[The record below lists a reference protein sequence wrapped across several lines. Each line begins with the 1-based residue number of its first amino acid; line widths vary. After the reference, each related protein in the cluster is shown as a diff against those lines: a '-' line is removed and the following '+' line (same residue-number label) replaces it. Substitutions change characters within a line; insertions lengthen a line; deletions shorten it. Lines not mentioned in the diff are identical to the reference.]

1 LVYGL
6 HYLIHNFLNSN
17 GFFLELPLSKKL
29 PYPYTCITHLL
40 PLRKPVFLNDIP
52 CLIPLVYP
60 RLYTPCLI
68 WSAKSSSVST
78 NFSIFS
84 FISQASL
91 SKSSPIFTISVHFSR
106 QYAIGLNTISY
117 FVTPPASKASKI
129 SP

>member
-52 CLIPLVYP
+52 CLILLVYP

-68 WSAKSSSVST
+68 CSAKSSSVST

-84 FISQASL
+84 FISEARL
-91 SKSSPIFTISVHFSR
+91 STSFIFFILIVFFLC
-106 QYAIGLNTISY
+106 I
-117 FVTPPASKASKI
+117 
-129 SP
+129 

>member
-84 FISQASL
+84 LISEARL
-91 SKSSPIFTISVHFSR
+91 SKSSPIFGSLSNSVGDP
-106 QYAIGLNTISY
+106 IKVI
-117 FVTPPASKASKI
+117 
-129 SP
+129 

>member
-1 LVYGL
+1 SSCLSSTLVNIITLLTNVLIFKTLDIGL
-6 HYLIHNFLNSN
+6 HYLIHIFLNSN

-60 RLYTPCLI
+60 RHYTPCLI

-84 FISQASL
+84 LISEARL
-91 SKSSPIFTISVHFSR
+91 SKSSPIFTASVIFPR
-106 QYAIGLNTISY
+106 
-117 FVTPPASKASKI
+117 
-129 SP
+129 